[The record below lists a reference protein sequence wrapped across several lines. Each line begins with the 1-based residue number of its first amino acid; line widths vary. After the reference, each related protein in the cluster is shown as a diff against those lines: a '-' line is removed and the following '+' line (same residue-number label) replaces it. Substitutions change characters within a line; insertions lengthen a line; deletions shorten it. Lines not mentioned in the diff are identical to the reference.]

1 MKNNVFAILFGFGF
15 ALCLTVCC
23 FSSARA
29 EELRVEIG
37 NNKFVTI
44 NAEIART
51 ENERAVGLMNRTHLE
66 EDAGMLFIFP
76 DVRRPGFWMKN
87 TLIPL
92 DMIFIDEEGKISDIH
107 RMAKPKDLTLIMP
120 DEPVHAV
127 LEINGGMADK
137 LGISIEN
144 QIYADSLRK

>member
-1 MKNNVFAILFGFGF
+1 MFCNSIRIWFCSG
-15 ALCLTVCC
+15 LTVCC

-51 ENERAVGLMNRTHLE
+51 ENERAIGLMNRTHLE
-66 EDAGMLFIFP
+66 EDAGCCLFFQMCVARDLDEKIIF
-76 DVRRPGFWMKN
+76 
-87 TLIPL
+87 IPL

-137 LGISIEN
+137 LGNFNRKIKFM
-144 QIYADSLRK
+144 QILLRK